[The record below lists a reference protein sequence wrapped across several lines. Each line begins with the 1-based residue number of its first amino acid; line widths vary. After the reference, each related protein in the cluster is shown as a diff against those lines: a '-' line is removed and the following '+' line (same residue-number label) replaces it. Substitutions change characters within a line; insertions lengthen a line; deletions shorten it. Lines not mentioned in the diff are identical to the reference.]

1 MQLPRSTT
9 RVWSQRSSRGL
20 LTVFAM
26 MLFIPGFGLGEDAVV
41 RGKVEYSKANQKS
54 WNGLTLTVPFDQLKA
69 TLKEQ
74 VEWPLPKFPAKFD
87 EWDMEDKLAWSE
99 KFVASKEGK
108 KYLEQRE
115 ALLNHAKVFDIKFDS
130 EGRFVVY
137 DVPVGTYALAARLD
151 RQIEK
156 TVYVFELFAQIEILE
171 DVDEVALPPLQVE
184 ITPLLKAGDTAPPF
198 EFASIR
204 GAKQINSS
212 GFDGK
217 FVLLNF
223 WTAAKVDV
231 KADQLMVQEVYMALE
246 EKFDLR
252 LLSVNVDKEPK
263 PAIDLIKTSKLAG
276 LHGMTQGLEHPVLF
290 NFGVRSVPS
299 FWLLTGDGKIAMTS
313 REIAMR
319 QREGVELKSI
329 ISNRI
334 SGRDRSLVPKDPAE
348 KTP

>member
-1 MQLPRSTT
+1 
-9 RVWSQRSSRGL
+9 
-20 LTVFAM
+20 M
-26 MLFIPGFGLGEDAVV
+26 MLFIPGFGQGEDAVV
-41 RGKVEYSKANQKS
+41 RGKVEYSNANQKS
-54 WNGLTLTVPFDQLKA
+54 WDGLTLTVPFDQLKA

-74 VEWPLPKFPAKFD
+74 IEWPLPKFPAKFD

-156 TVYVFELFAQIEILE
+156 TVYVFELFAKIEILE

-184 ITPLLKAGDTAPPF
+184 ITPLLNAGDPAPPF

-204 GAKQINSS
+204 GSKQINSS

-231 KADQLMVQEVYMALE
+231 KADQLMVQEVCMALE
-246 EKFDLR
+246 EKFDLH

-263 PAIDLIKTSKLAG
+263 PAIDLIQTSKLAG
-276 LHGMTQGLEHPVLF
+276 LHGTTQGLEHPVLF

-299 FWLLTGDGKIAMTS
+299 LWLITGDGKIAMTS

-319 QREGVELKSI
+319 QREGVELKFI
-329 ISNRI
+329 ISDRI
-334 SGRDRSLVPKDPAE
+334 SGGDRSLVPRDPAG
-348 KTP
+348 KGP